1 MVRQS
6 APSNAGSP
14 YRTGRRKARI
24 FRPMVVQSGKSPAYT
39 PVRVDVKG
47 LVKRIPRA
55 VWVGLLAGILLVVA
69 FTALPGAYAAV
80 QDGVSRLGS
89 GDGRWIA
96 LAIGLEALSFLGHII
111 LFRTVFL
118 DRSSRVDFA
127 ASYEITMAGHAATRV
142 FGAAG
147 AGGIAVTV
155 WALRRAGLAA
165 RTIASRMAG
174 FLVLL
179 YSLYAVA
186 VATVGIG
193 LWTGVLSGG
202 GSTALTL
209 VPGLAAVGVVAAV
222 LAAAASSGRIVAHA
236 PERMA
241 RRLEPAA
248 DAVMGGVSEALRV
261 VRRRDPGLIGGAM
274 WWGFDIAVL
283 WACFHAFGAAPAL
296 AVLVLGYFL
305 GLIGNALPFLG
316 SVGGVDG
323 GMIAALVA
331 LGANPGT
338 TVVAVVV
345 YRLISCWLP
354 AIPGAFAYLQLRKR
368 AAGWQAGE
376 AEPAVVAEPARL
388 ATVTRLDVA
397 PAPAPRIAA

>member
-1 MVRQS
+1 
-6 APSNAGSP
+6 
-14 YRTGRRKARI
+14 
-24 FRPMVVQSGKSPAYT
+24 MVVRSGTTNAYT
-39 PVRVDVKG
+39 AVGVDVKG
-47 LVKRIPRA
+47 LARRIPRGTI
-55 VWVGLLAGILLVVA
+55 VGVVLAVVA
-69 FTALPGAYAAV
+69 VVAVTALPGAYHAV
-80 QDGVSRLGS
+80 SDGFSRLGS

-96 LAIGLEALSFLGHII
+96 LALGLEALSFLGHII

-155 WALRRAGLAA
+155 WALRRAGLAS
-165 RTIASRMAG
+165 RTIAARMAG

-179 YSLYAVA
+179 YSFYAITVA
-186 VATVGIG
+186 AVGIG
-193 LWTGVLSGG
+193 LWTGLLPGG
-202 GSTALTL
+202 GSAALTL
-209 VPGLAAVGVVAAV
+209 LPGLVALGVVAAV
-222 LAAAASSGRIVAHA
+222 LTAAATSGRLVARA
-236 PERMA
+236 PERIR

-248 DAVMGGVSEALRV
+248 DTVMGGVHEALV
-261 VRRRDPGLIGGAM
+261 VLRRRDPGLIGGAM
-274 WWGFDIAVL
+274 WWAFDIAVL
-283 WACFHAFGAAPAL
+283 WACFNAFGTAPAI
-296 AVLVLGYFL
+296 AVVVLGYFL
-305 GLIGNALPFLG
+305 GLVGNALPFLG

-323 GMIAALVA
+323 GMIGALVA
-331 LGANPGT
+331 LGGDPGT

-354 AIPGAFAYLQLRKR
+354 AIPGAFAYVQLRR
-368 AAGWQAGE
+368 RTAAWEAG
-376 AEPAVVAEPARL
+376 ASEPAAVPEPARI

>member
-1 MVRQS
+1 
-6 APSNAGSP
+6 
-14 YRTGRRKARI
+14 
-24 FRPMVVQSGKSPAYT
+24 MVVQSGASNAYT
-39 PVRVDVKG
+39 SVDVDVDVRS
-47 LVKRIPRA
+47 LMRRVPRGVWIGALAA
-55 VWVGLLAGILLVVA
+55 VLVVVA
-69 FTALPGAYAAV
+69 LTALPGAYSAV
-80 QDGVSRLGS
+80 SDGFSRLGS

-96 LAIGLEALSFLGHII
+96 LALGLEALSFLGHII

-179 YSLYAVA
+179 YSFYAVT
-186 VATVGIG
+186 VAAVGIG
-193 LWTGVLSGG
+193 LWTGLLPGG
-202 GSTALTL
+202 GSAALTL
-209 VPGLAAVGVVAAV
+209 LPGLIALGVVAAV
-222 LAAAASSGRIVAHA
+222 LTAAATSGRLVARA
-236 PERMA
+236 PEKVR

-248 DAVMGGVSEALRV
+248 DAVMGGVQEALV
-261 VRRRDPGLIGGAM
+261 VLRRRDPGLIGGAM
-274 WWGFDIAVL
+274 WWAFDIAVL
-283 WACFHAFGAAPAL
+283 WACFNAFGTAPAI
-296 AVLVLGYFL
+296 AIVVLGYFL
-305 GLIGNALPFLG
+305 GLVGNALPFLG

-323 GMIAALVA
+323 GMIGALVA
-331 LGANPGT
+331 LGADPVT

-368 AAGWQAGE
+368 AAGWQDGD

-388 ATVTRLDVA
+388 APVTRIDVA
-397 PAPAPRIAA
+397 PAPTPRIAA

>member
-1 MVRQS
+1 MGETRQVRKS
-6 APSNAGSP
+6 VPPEACSP
-14 YRTGRRKARI
+14 YRLAPRKGRT
-24 FRPMVVQSGKSPAYT
+24 FRPMLVQSGTTHAYT
-39 PVRVDVKG
+39 SVGVDVKG
-47 LVKRIPRA
+47 LARRIPRG
-55 VWVGLLAGILLVVA
+55 VWVGLIAAGLLAVA
-69 FTALPGAYAAV
+69 LTALPGAYAAV
-80 QDGVSRLGS
+80 EDGVSRLDS
-89 GDGRWIA
+89 ADGRWIA
-96 LAIGLEALSFLGHII
+96 LAILLEALSFLGHII

-155 WALRRAGLAA
+155 WALRRAGLAT
-165 RTIASRMAG
+165 RTIAARMAG

-186 VATVGIG
+186 VAWVGIG
-193 LWTGVLSGG
+193 LWTGVLPGG

-209 VPGLAAVGVVAAV
+209 LPGLAALGVVGAV
-222 LAAAASSGRIVAHA
+222 LAAAASSGRIVARA
-236 PERMA
+236 PERVA

-283 WACFHAFGAAPAL
+283 WACFHAFGTAPAL
-296 AVLVLGYFL
+296 AIIVLGYFL
-305 GLIGNALPFLG
+305 GQVGNALPFLG

-323 GMIAALVA
+323 GMIGALVA
-331 LGANPGT
+331 LGADAGT
-338 TVVAVVV
+338 TV
-345 YRLISCWLP
+345 
-354 AIPGAFAYLQLRKR
+354 
-368 AAGWQAGE
+368 
-376 AEPAVVAEPARL
+376 
-388 ATVTRLDVA
+388 
-397 PAPAPRIAA
+397 